1 MLTYEE
7 AVELAK
13 QCALNAGLAITEEAA
28 AELWKMAKKY
38 QEEAAKLD
46 GGREPDIGEL
56 PPWLKD
62 SPR

>member
-1 MLTYEE
+1 
-7 AVELAK
+7 
-13 QCALNAGLAITEEAA
+13 
-28 AELWKMAKKY
+28 MAKEY

-46 GGREPDIGEL
+46 GGREPDVSEL